1 MKRKLLIMLV
11 IFTLLFSNFAFAAD
25 FKYNKSESDKDLKDV
40 AKIADSEDTYIGTQY
55 TAQSQSIKSNSYNEK
70 NSDIYYVVD
79 GKTHD
84 PVYAEMLETYLKEN
98 HLEVYNK
105 GDGIKIILKQEGT
118 TNVYK
123 LWIEIDKN
131 KLNNSYIIYK
141 NAISYN
147 NKKYDIKIKV
157 TSNNVSENNI
167 NFRFLIGAVQKTA
180 GKVGSENFRSKP
192 YNIRPEIVTAGMKN
206 LETEKAEL
214 SVDYTIGT
222 YNVTTKAFTAEQP
235 ISGLF
240 TLGEIDYSQGVAVD
254 NWKINEENAN
264 VFIKQKLVDDNINFM
279 KYQAND
285 SSTYFYTTNKE
296 NMNSNVEDIYLLM
309 ENVINI
315 PMTLTFDGHNAGS
328 HFEFNSNLIKKQDQ
342 EQVKVTFDSQGGT
355 PTPDIQNVEKG
366 KVATNPTKQPTKD
379 GYTFTG
385 WYTDKECKN
394 KYDFSTVVEKD
405 ITLYAGWKAIQYTVT
420 FDPQGGSPTPDSQ
433 QVEKGKVATEPT
445 NPTKNG
451 YTFKGWYTEKEC
463 KNKYNF
469 STAVEDNKTLYAGWD
484 ANQYNITYVL
494 NGGNNDSRN
503 PSTYTKEDTVTFKSP
518 TKENS
523 TFLGWYENADFSGNP
538 IGSISNRTGNI
549 TLYAK
554 WKTNEAENAKYKT
567 EYYTEENGKYILRD
581 TSEGKGKVGTIVTAV
596 RKTFDGYEENTT
608 YNERKATGTV
618 TANGDLVLK
627 LYYDKIQY
635 KVTFDAQGGEEAKKG
650 DLDDQTVKYNDKATK
665 PTNPTKDGY
674 EFEYWYYEKDGKE
687 IQYDF
692 DDPVTGDVKLIAK
705 WKTKS
710 SGTSTSGK
718 TDPSTNT
725 NSSTNTVTSGK
736 VDPTTASKSVLPN
749 TGSFGMILII
759 SVIVA
764 GTIFFG
770 IRYFKLKNDM
780 K

>member
-11 IFTLLFSNFAFAAD
+11 IFTLLFSNFAFAAGNNYAGYN
-25 FKYNKSESDKDLKDV
+25 YNKSESDKYLKDV

-55 TAQSQSIKSNSYNEK
+55 TAQSMAVDSQTGVLFFNDKRNFLTEGINDVEK
-70 NSDIYYVVD
+70 
-79 GKTHD
+79 
-84 PVYAEMLETYLKEN
+84 ALKEKKFKIV
-98 HLEVYNK
+98 EIE
-105 GDGIKIILKQEGT
+105 DEFKIILKKEGDS
-118 TNVYK
+118 NIYK
-123 LWIEIDKN
+123 QWLEIN
-131 KLNNSYIIYK
+131 RAKLSKYNIVYK
-141 NAISYN
+141 NALHTDSEAYDVKISP
-147 NKKYDIKIKV
+147 KSDVEI
-157 TSNNVSENNI
+157 SNDNI
-167 NFRFLIGAVQKTA
+167 NFRFLLGAYEITR
-180 GKVGSENFRSKP
+180 GTVGSDDLNVITCD
-192 YNIRPEIVTAGMKN
+192 IRPEITAYGIGAN
-206 LETEKAEL
+206 DKAEL
-214 SVDYTIGT
+214 PFNYTIGKCNENT
-222 YNVTTKAFTAEQP
+222 NRATFSVDKA

-240 TLGEIDYSQGVAVD
+240 TIGEIDLAQGISMN

-264 VFIKQKLVDDNINFM
+264 VFIKSELIKMNCM
-279 KYQAND
+279 RYQANK
-285 SSTYFYTTNKE
+285 SSTYFYTTNTN

-309 ENVINI
+309 ENVTDI
-315 PMTLTFDGHNAGS
+315 PMTLTFDGSNAGS

-355 PTPDIQNVEKG
+355 PTPDIQNIEKG
-366 KVATNPTKQPTKD
+366 KVATNPTKQPAKD

-394 KYDFSTVVEKD
+394 KYDFSTAVEKD

-451 YTFKGWYTEKEC
+451 YTFTGWYTEKEC

-494 NGGNNDSRN
+494 NGGTNDSSN
-503 PSTYTKEDTVTFKSP
+503 PSTYRTGDTVTFKAP

-523 TFLGWYENADFSGNP
+523 TFLGWYAKEDFSGNP

-554 WKTNEAENAKYKT
+554 WKINEAENAKYKT

-581 TSEGKGKVGTIVTAV
+581 TSEGEGKVGTSVTADR
-596 RKTFDGYEENTT
+596 RKTFDGYKENTT
-608 YNERKATGTV
+608 YSERIATGTV
-618 TANGDLVLK
+618 KADGSLVLK

-665 PTNPTKDGY
+665 PTNPTKNGY

-736 VDPTTASKSVLPN
+736 VDSTTASKILPN
-749 TGSFGMILII
+749 TGSVGMILII
-759 SVIVA
+759 SVIVV
-764 GTIFFG
+764 GTVFFG

>member
-11 IFTLLFSNFAFAAD
+11 IFTLLFSNFSFAAD
-25 FKYNKSESDKDLKDV
+25 YKYNKNNSDKDLKDV

-55 TAQSQSIKSNSYNEK
+55 TAQSNPIKDYEI
-70 NSDIYYVVD
+70 DTIYRIGTNGTSSPIDLHLSV
-79 GKTHD
+79 
-84 PVYAEMLETYLKEN
+84 LETNLKNGNLEIEN
-98 HLEVYNK
+98 
-105 GDGIKIILKQEGT
+105 GDGFKILMREENPTDADAATYKVWLEINQDKLK
-118 TNVYK
+118 
-123 LWIEIDKN
+123 D
-131 KLNNSYIIYK
+131 SYIIYRK
-141 NAISYN
+141 AIKYN
-147 NKKYDIKIKV
+147 NKDYDVKINVKSYKASEENIK
-157 TSNNVSENNI
+157 
-167 NFRFLIGAVQKTA
+167 FRFLIGAV
-180 GKVGSENFRSKP
+180 KVKILNKENLDYGLDKIDF
-192 YNIRPEIVTAGMKN
+192 RPEIVASGMKN

-214 SVDYTIGT
+214 SVEYTIGN
-222 YNVTTKAFTAEQP
+222 YNSGFAVDEP

-240 TLGEIDYSQGVAVD
+240 TLGEVDFGQGIAMD

-264 VFIKQKLVDDNINFM
+264 VFIKQKLADMNFM
-279 KYQAND
+279 KYQTND
-285 SSTYFYTTNKE
+285 SSTYFYTINKE

-309 ENVINI
+309 ENVTNI

-328 HFEFNSNLIKKQDQ
+328 YFVFNSNLIKKQDQ
-342 EQVKVTFDSQGGT
+342 EQVTVTFDSQGGGS
-355 PTPDIQNVEKG
+355 TPDKQYIEKG
-366 KVATNPTKQPTKD
+366 KVATEPTSKPTKD

-385 WYTDKECKN
+385 WYTEKDCKN
-394 KYDFSTVVEKD
+394 KYDFSTKVE
-405 ITLYAGWKAIQYTVT
+405 
-420 FDPQGGSPTPDSQ
+420 
-433 QVEKGKVATEPT
+433 
-445 NPTKNG
+445 
-451 YTFKGWYTEKEC
+451 
-463 KNKYNF
+463 
-469 STAVEDNKTLYAGWD
+469 EDKTLYAGWD

-494 NGGNNDSRN
+494 NGGTNDSSN
-503 PSTYTKEDTVTFKSP
+503 PSTYRTGDTVTFKAP

-523 TFLGWYENADFSGNP
+523 TFLGWYAKEDFSGNP

-581 TSEGKGKVGTIVTAV
+581 TSEGEGKVGTSVTAV

-627 LYYDKIQY
+627 LYYDKKQY

-650 DLDDQTVKYNDKATK
+650 DLDDQTVKYNDKATE
-665 PTNPTKDGY
+665 PTNPTKNGY
-674 EFEYWYYEKDGKE
+674 EFEYWYYEKNGKE

-692 DDPVTGDVKLIAK
+692 KDPVTGDVKLIAK

-718 TDPSTNT
+718 TDSSTST
-725 NSSTNTVTSGK
+725 NSSKNTTTSGK
-736 VDPTTASKSVLPN
+736 VDSTTAKSEKLPD
-749 TGSFGMILII
+749 TGSVGMILII
-759 SVIVA
+759 SVIVV
-764 GTIFFG
+764 GTVFFG

>member
-11 IFTLLFSNFAFAAD
+11 IFTLLFSNFAFAAGYN
-25 FKYNKSESDKDLKDV
+25 YNKSESDKYLKDV

-55 TAQSQSIKSNSYNEK
+55 TAQSMAVDSQTGVLFFNDKRNFLTEGINDVEK
-70 NSDIYYVVD
+70 
-79 GKTHD
+79 
-84 PVYAEMLETYLKEN
+84 ALKEKKFKIV
-98 HLEVYNK
+98 EIE
-105 GDGIKIILKQEGT
+105 DEFKIILKKEGDS
-118 TNVYK
+118 NIYK
-123 LWIEIDKN
+123 QWLEIN
-131 KLNNSYIIYK
+131 RAKLSKYNIVYK
-141 NAISYN
+141 NALHTDSEAYDVKISP
-147 NKKYDIKIKV
+147 KSDVEI
-157 TSNNVSENNI
+157 SNDNI
-167 NFRFLIGAVQKTA
+167 NFRFLLGAYEITR
-180 GKVGSENFRSKP
+180 GTVGSDDLNVITCD
-192 YNIRPEIVTAGMKN
+192 IRPEITAYGIGAN
-206 LETEKAEL
+206 DKAEL
-214 SVDYTIGT
+214 PFNYTIGKCNENT
-222 YNVTTKAFTAEQP
+222 NRATFSVDKA

-240 TLGEIDYSQGVAVD
+240 TIGEIDLAQGISMN

-264 VFIKQKLVDDNINFM
+264 VFIKSELIKMNCM
-279 KYQAND
+279 RYQANK
-285 SSTYFYTTNKE
+285 SSTYFYTTNTN

-309 ENVINI
+309 ENVTDI
-315 PMTLTFDGHNAGS
+315 PMTLTFDGSNAGS

-355 PTPDIQNVEKG
+355 PTPDIQNIEKG

-379 GYTFTG
+379 GYIFT
-385 WYTDKECKN
+385 
-394 KYDFSTVVEKD
+394 
-405 ITLYAGWKAIQYTVT
+405 
-420 FDPQGGSPTPDSQ
+420 
-433 QVEKGKVATEPT
+433 
-445 NPTKNG
+445 
-451 YTFKGWYTEKEC
+451 GWYTEKEC

-469 STAVEDNKTLYAGWD
+469 STAVEDNKTLYAGWE

-494 NGGNNDSRN
+494 NGGTNDSRN

-581 TSEGKGKVGTIVTAV
+581 TSEDKGKVGTSVTAV
-596 RKTFDGYEENTT
+596 RKTFDGYKENTT

-627 LYYDKIQY
+627 LYYDKNQY

>member
-25 FKYNKSESDKDLKDV
+25 YKYNKSDSDKDLKDV

-55 TAQSQSIKSNSYNEK
+55 TAESKLANDVIFSVGK
-70 NSDIYYVVD
+70 NKKKPLGLTDMKMNIASGKLDIDIGVD
-79 GKTHD
+79 G
-84 PVYAEMLETYLKEN
+84 A
-98 HLEVYNK
+98 
-105 GDGIKIILKQEGT
+105 KIILRREGKSNLYKQWLEVDNT
-118 TNVYK
+118 VKDAYVV
-123 LWIEIDKN
+123 
-131 KLNNSYIIYK
+131 YK
-141 NAISYN
+141 NAINYN
-147 NKKYDIKIKV
+147 NKSYDVKIQITGSKV
-157 TSNNVSENNI
+157 NDNNI
-167 NFRFLIGAVQKTA
+167 KYRFLLKGVSYFEFISSFIPVD
-180 GKVGSENFRSKP
+180 V
-192 YNIRPEIVTAGMKN
+192 RPEIVASGMQN
-206 LETEKAEL
+206 LGTEKAEL
-214 SVDYTIGT
+214 SVNYTIGS
-222 YNVTTKAFTAEQP
+222 YNSDTGNFTAEDP

-254 NWKINEENAN
+254 NWKMNTDKENIN
-264 VFIKQKLVDDNINFM
+264 VFIKQDLAKANLM
-279 KYQAND
+279 KYQSNN
-285 SSTYFYTTNKE
+285 SSTYFYTTNSE
-296 NMNSNVEDIYLLM
+296 NMDNNVEDIYLLM

-328 HFEFNSNLIKKQDQ
+328 HFVFNSSLIKKQDQ
-342 EQVKVTFDSQGGT
+342 EQVKVTFDSQGGS
-355 PTPDIQNVEKG
+355 PTPDIQNIEKG

-385 WYTDKECKN
+385 WYTEKECKN
-394 KYDFSTVVEKD
+394 KYDFSSAVEED
-405 ITLYAGWKAIQYTVT
+405 IILYAGWEAIQYTVT

-433 QVEKGKVATEPT
+433 KVDEGKVATEPT

-451 YTFKGWYTEKEC
+451 YTFTGWYTEKEC

-469 STAVEDNKTLYAGWD
+469 STAVEENKTLYAGWD

-494 NGGNNDSRN
+494 NGGTNDSSN
-503 PSTYTKEDTVTFKSP
+503 PSTYKTGDTVTFKAP

-523 TFLGWYENADFSGNP
+523 TFLGWYEKEDFSGNP

-554 WKTNEAENAKYKT
+554 WKTNEVENVKYKV
-567 EYYTEENGKYILRD
+567 EHYKEENGKYTLAATD
-581 TSEGKGKVGTIVTAV
+581 ELQAESGKSVTAV
-596 RKTFDGYEENTT
+596 KKQFDGYEENTT
-608 YNERKATGTV
+608 YSERIATGTV
-618 TANGDLVLK
+618 KADGSLVLK
-627 LYYDKIQY
+627 LYYDKKQY

-665 PTNPTKDGY
+665 PTNPTKNGY

-725 NSSTNTVTSGK
+725 VTSGK
-736 VDPTTASKSVLPN
+736 VDSTTASKILPITCSV
-749 TGSFGMILII
+749 GMILII
-759 SVIVA
+759 SVIVV
-764 GTIFFG
+764 GTVFFG

>member
-11 IFTLLFSNFAFAAD
+11 IFTLLFSNFAFAAN
-25 FKYNKSESDKDLKDV
+25 YSKSDSDKDLKDV

-55 TAQSQSIKSNSYNEK
+55 TAQSKSINNYASNVRYKIAGLDTKAPTKSSILEERLQQGTLEITGNL
-70 NSDIYYVVD
+70 D
-79 GKTHD
+79 GFKTF
-84 PVYAEMLETYLKEN
+84 M
-98 HLEVYNK
+98 
-105 GDGIKIILKQEGT
+105 KQEGT
-118 TNVYK
+118 SGIYK
-123 LWIEIDKN
+123 VWLEIDKTKVN
-131 KLNNSYIIYK
+131 SSYIIYK

-147 NKKYDIKIKV
+147 NKNYDVKIKV
-157 TSNNVSENNI
+157 TSNYVSEDNI
-167 NFRFLIGAVQKTA
+167 KFRFLIGAVQITSGKFNA
-180 GKVGSENFRSKP
+180 GSSNLNLKAKEYS
-192 YNIRPEIVTAGMKN
+192 IRPEIVVSGMKN

-214 SVDYTIGT
+214 SVDYTIGS
-222 YNVTTKAFTAEQP
+222 YNSTTDTFTAEQP

-240 TLGEIDYSQGVAVD
+240 TLGEVDFGQGIVMN

-264 VFIKQKLVDDNINFM
+264 VFIKQKLADINFM

-315 PMTLTFDGHNAGS
+315 PMTLTFDGNNAGS

-342 EQVKVTFDSQGGT
+342 EQVKVTFDPQGGS
-355 PTPDIQNVEKG
+355 PTPDSQQVEKG

-379 GYTFTG
+379 GYIFTG
-385 WYTDKECKN
+385 WYTEKECKN
-394 KYDFSTVVEKD
+394 KYDFSTAVEKD
-405 ITLYAGWKAIQYTVT
+405 ITLYAGWEAIPYTVT

-451 YTFKGWYTEKEC
+451 YTFTGWYTEKEC

-469 STAVEDNKTLYAGWD
+469 STAVEDNKTLYAGWE
-484 ANQYNITYVL
+484 AIQYNITYVL

-581 TSEGKGKVGTIVTAV
+581 TSEGEGKVGTSVTAV

-618 TANGDLVLK
+618 KADGSLVLK
-627 LYYDKIQY
+627 LYYDKKQY

-674 EFEYWYYEKDGKE
+674 EFEYWYYKKDGKE
-687 IQYDF
+687 VQYNF
-692 DDPVTGDVKLIAK
+692 DDPVTDNVELIAK

>member
-25 FKYNKSESDKDLKDV
+25 YKYNKSDSDKDLKDV

-55 TAQSQSIKSNSYNEK
+55 TAESELANDVIFSVGK
-70 NSDIYYVVD
+70 NKKTPLGLNDMKKNIANGKLDIDIGVD
-79 GKTHD
+79 G
-84 PVYAEMLETYLKEN
+84 A
-98 HLEVYNK
+98 
-105 GDGIKIILKQEGT
+105 KIILRREEKSNLYKQWLEVDNT
-118 TNVYK
+118 VKDAYVV
-123 LWIEIDKN
+123 
-131 KLNNSYIIYK
+131 YK
-141 NAISYN
+141 NAINYN
-147 NKKYDIKIKV
+147 NKSYDVKIQITGSKV
-157 TSNNVSENNI
+157 NDNNI
-167 NFRFLIGAVQKTA
+167 KYRFLLMGVEYFGFISSFFPVD
-180 GKVGSENFRSKP
+180 
-192 YNIRPEIVTAGMKN
+192 IRPEIVTSGIEK
-206 LETEKAEL
+206 TGKAEL
-214 SVDYTIGT
+214 SVNYTIGS
-222 YNVTTKAFTAEQP
+222 YNSDTGNFTAEDP

-254 NWKINEENAN
+254 NWKMNTDKENIN
-264 VFIKQKLVDDNINFM
+264 VFIKQDLAKANLM
-279 KYQAND
+279 KYQSNN
-285 SSTYFYTTNKE
+285 SSTYFYTTNSE
-296 NMNSNVEDIYLLM
+296 NMDNNVEDIYLLM

-328 HFEFNSNLIKKQDQ
+328 HFVFNSSLIKKQDQ
-342 EQVKVTFDSQGGT
+342 EQVKVTFDSQGGS
-355 PTPDIQNVEKG
+355 PTPDIQNIEKG

-379 GYTFTG
+379 GYIFTG

-394 KYDFSTVVEKD
+394 KYDFSTAVEKD
-405 ITLYAGWKAIQYTVT
+405 ITLYAGWEAIQYTVT

-494 NGGNNDSRN
+494 NGGTNDSSN
-503 PSTYTKEDTVTFKSP
+503 PSTYRTGDTVTFKAP

-523 TFLGWYENADFSGNP
+523 TFLGWYAKEDFSGNP

-581 TSEGKGKVGTIVTAV
+581 TSEDEGKVGTSVTAV
-596 RKTFDGYEENTT
+596 RKTFDGYKENTT

-674 EFEYWYYEKDGKE
+674 EFEYWYYKKDGKE

-718 TDPSTNT
+718 TDPSTNI

>member
-11 IFTLLFSNFAFAAD
+11 IFTLLFSNFAFAAN
-25 FKYNKSESDKDLKDV
+25 YSKSDSDKDLKDV

-55 TAQSQSIKSNSYNEK
+55 TAQSKSINNYASNVRYKIAGLDTKAPTKSSILEERLQQGTLEITGNL
-70 NSDIYYVVD
+70 D
-79 GKTHD
+79 GFKTF
-84 PVYAEMLETYLKEN
+84 M
-98 HLEVYNK
+98 
-105 GDGIKIILKQEGT
+105 KQEGT
-118 TNVYK
+118 SGIYK
-123 LWIEIDKN
+123 VWLEIDKTKVN
-131 KLNNSYIIYK
+131 SSYIIYK

-147 NKKYDIKIKV
+147 NKNYDVKIKV
-157 TSNNVSENNI
+157 TSNYVSEDNI
-167 NFRFLIGAVQKTA
+167 KFRFLIGAVQITSGKFNA
-180 GKVGSENFRSKP
+180 GSSNLNLKAKEYS
-192 YNIRPEIVTAGMKN
+192 IRPEIVVSGMKN

-214 SVDYTIGT
+214 SVDYTIGS
-222 YNVTTKAFTAEQP
+222 YNSTTDTFTAEQP

-240 TLGEIDYSQGVAVD
+240 TLGEADFGQGIVMN

-264 VFIKQKLVDDNINFM
+264 VFIKQKLADINFM

-342 EQVKVTFDSQGGT
+342 EQVKVTFDPQGGS
-355 PTPDIQNVEKG
+355 PTPDSQQVEKG

-379 GYTFTG
+379 GYIFTG
-385 WYTDKECKN
+385 WYTEKECKN
-394 KYDFSTVVEKD
+394 KYDFSTAVEKD
-405 ITLYAGWKAIQYTVT
+405 ITLYAGWEAIPYTVT

-451 YTFKGWYTEKEC
+451 YTFTGWYTEKEC

-469 STAVEDNKTLYAGWD
+469 STAVEDNKTLYAGWE
-484 ANQYNITYVL
+484 AIQYNITYVL

-581 TSEGKGKVGTIVTAV
+581 TSEGEGKVGTSVTAV

-618 TANGDLVLK
+618 KADGSLVLK
-627 LYYDKIQY
+627 LYYDKKQY

-674 EFEYWYYEKDGKE
+674 EFEYWYYKKDGKE
-687 IQYDF
+687 VQYNF
-692 DDPVTGDVKLIAK
+692 DDPVTDNVELIAK

>member
-25 FKYNKSESDKDLKDV
+25 YKYNKSDSDKDLKDV

-55 TAQSQSIKSNSYNEK
+55 TAESELANDVIFSVGK
-70 NSDIYYVVD
+70 NKKTPLGLNDMKKNIANGKLDIDIGVD
-79 GKTHD
+79 G
-84 PVYAEMLETYLKEN
+84 A
-98 HLEVYNK
+98 
-105 GDGIKIILKQEGT
+105 KIILRREEKSNLYKQWLEVDNT
-118 TNVYK
+118 VKDAYVV
-123 LWIEIDKN
+123 
-131 KLNNSYIIYK
+131 YK
-141 NAISYN
+141 NAINYN
-147 NKKYDIKIKV
+147 NKSYDVKIQITGSKV
-157 TSNNVSENNI
+157 NDNNI
-167 NFRFLIGAVQKTA
+167 KYRFLLMGVEYLGFISSFIPVD
-180 GKVGSENFRSKP
+180 
-192 YNIRPEIVTAGMKN
+192 IRPEIVTSGIGK
-206 LETEKAEL
+206 TGKAEL
-214 SVDYTIGT
+214 SVNYTIGS
-222 YNVTTKAFTAEQP
+222 YNSDTGNFTAEDP

-254 NWKINEENAN
+254 NWKMNTEKENIN
-264 VFIKQKLVDDNINFM
+264 VFIKQNLAKANLM
-279 KYQAND
+279 KYQSNN
-285 SSTYFYTTNKE
+285 SSTYFYTTNSE
-296 NMNSNVEDIYLLM
+296 NMDNNVEDIYLLM

-328 HFEFNSNLIKKQDQ
+328 HFVFNSSLIKKRDQ
-342 EQVKVTFDSQGGT
+342 EQVKVTFDSQGGS
-355 PTPDIQNVEKG
+355 PTPDIQNIEKG

-394 KYDFSTVVEKD
+394 KYDFSTAVEKD
-405 ITLYAGWKAIQYTVT
+405 ITLYAGWEAIPYTVT

-451 YTFKGWYTEKEC
+451 YTFTGWYTEKEC

-494 NGGNNDSRN
+494 NGGTNDSSN
-503 PSTYTKEDTVTFKSP
+503 PSTYRTGDTVTFKAP

-523 TFLGWYENADFSGNP
+523 TFLGWYAKEDFSGNP

-581 TSEGKGKVGTIVTAV
+581 TSEDEGKVGTSVTAV

-618 TANGDLVLK
+618 KADGSLVLK

-665 PTNPTKDGY
+665 PTNPTKNGY

>member
-11 IFTLLFSNFAFAAD
+11 IVTLLFSNFSFAAN
-25 FKYNKSESDKDLKDV
+25 YSKSDSDKDLKDV

-55 TAQSQSIKSNSYNEK
+55 TAQSKSINNYASNVRYKIAGLDTKAPTKSSILEERLQQGTLEITGNL
-70 NSDIYYVVD
+70 D
-79 GKTHD
+79 GFKTF
-84 PVYAEMLETYLKEN
+84 M
-98 HLEVYNK
+98 
-105 GDGIKIILKQEGT
+105 KQEGT
-118 TNVYK
+118 SGIYK
-123 LWIEIDKN
+123 VWLEIDKTKVN
-131 KLNNSYIIYK
+131 SSYIIYK

-147 NKKYDIKIKV
+147 NKNYDVKIKV
-157 TSNNVSENNI
+157 TSNYVSEDNI
-167 NFRFLIGAVQKTA
+167 KFRFLIGAVQITSGKFNA
-180 GKVGSENFRSKP
+180 GSSNLNLKAKEYS
-192 YNIRPEIVTAGMKN
+192 IRPEIVVSGMKN

-214 SVDYTIGT
+214 SVDYTIGS
-222 YNVTTKAFTAEQP
+222 YNSTTDTFTAEQP

-240 TLGEIDYSQGVAVD
+240 TLGEVDFGQGIVMN

-264 VFIKQKLVDDNINFM
+264 VFIKQKLADINFM

-379 GYTFTG
+379 GYIFTG
-385 WYTDKECKN
+385 WYTEKECKN
-394 KYDFSTVVEKD
+394 KYDFSTAVEKD
-405 ITLYAGWKAIQYTVT
+405 ITLYAGWEAIQYTVT

-494 NGGNNDSRN
+494 NGGTNDSSN
-503 PSTYTKEDTVTFKSP
+503 PSTYKTGDTVTFKAP

-523 TFLGWYENADFSGNP
+523 TFLGWYEKEDFSGNP
-538 IGSISNRTGNI
+538 IGSISNRTENI

-581 TSEGKGKVGTIVTAV
+581 TSEGEGKVGTSVTAV

-618 TANGDLVLK
+618 KADGSLVLK
-627 LYYDKIQY
+627 LYYDKKQY

-665 PTNPTKDGY
+665 PTNPTKNGY
-674 EFEYWYYEKDGKE
+674 EFEYWYYKKDGKE
-687 IQYDF
+687 VQYNF
-692 DDPVTGDVKLIAK
+692 DDPVTDNVELIAK

>member
-25 FKYNKSESDKDLKDV
+25 YKYNKSDSDKDLKDV

-55 TAQSQSIKSNSYNEK
+55 TAQSQSINNYASNVRYKIAGLDTKAPTKSSILEERLQQGTLEITGNL
-70 NSDIYYVVD
+70 D
-79 GKTHD
+79 GFKTF
-84 PVYAEMLETYLKEN
+84 M
-98 HLEVYNK
+98 
-105 GDGIKIILKQEGT
+105 KQEGT
-118 TNVYK
+118 SGIYK
-123 LWIEIDKN
+123 VWLEIDKTKVN
-131 KLNNSYIIYK
+131 SSYIIYK

-147 NKKYDIKIKV
+147 NKNYDVKIKV
-157 TSNNVSENNI
+157 TSNYVSEDNI
-167 NFRFLIGAVQKTA
+167 KFRFLIGAVQITSGKFNA
-180 GKVGSENFRSKP
+180 GSSNLNLKAKEYS
-192 YNIRPEIVTAGMKN
+192 IRPEIVVSGMKN

-214 SVDYTIGT
+214 SVDYTIGS
-222 YNVTTKAFTAEQP
+222 YNSTTDTFTAEQP

-240 TLGEIDYSQGVAVD
+240 TLGEVDLAQGIVMN

-264 VFIKQKLVDDNINFM
+264 VFIKQKLADINFM

-355 PTPDIQNVEKG
+355 PTPDIQNIEKG

-394 KYDFSTVVEKD
+394 KYDFSTAVEKD
-405 ITLYAGWKAIQYTVT
+405 ITLYAGWEAIPYTVT

-451 YTFKGWYTEKEC
+451 YTFTGWYTEKEC

-469 STAVEDNKTLYAGWD
+469 STAVEDNKTLYAGWE
-484 ANQYNITYVL
+484 AIQYNITYVL

-581 TSEGKGKVGTIVTAV
+581 TSEGEGKVGTSVTAV

-618 TANGDLVLK
+618 KADGSLVLK
-627 LYYDKIQY
+627 LYYDKKQY

-665 PTNPTKDGY
+665 PTNPTKNGY
-674 EFEYWYYEKDGKE
+674 EFEYWYYKKDGKE
-687 IQYDF
+687 VQYNF
-692 DDPVTGDVKLIAK
+692 DDPVTDNVELIAK

>member
-11 IFTLLFSNFAFAAD
+11 IVTLLFSNFSFAAN
-25 FKYNKSESDKDLKDV
+25 YSKSDSDKDLKDV
-40 AKIADSEDTYIGTQY
+40 AKIADSDDTYIGTQY
-55 TAQSQSIKSNSYNEK
+55 TAQSKSINNYASNVRYKIAGLDTKAPTKSSILEERLQQGTLEITGNL
-70 NSDIYYVVD
+70 D
-79 GKTHD
+79 GFKTF
-84 PVYAEMLETYLKEN
+84 M
-98 HLEVYNK
+98 
-105 GDGIKIILKQEGT
+105 KQEGT
-118 TNVYK
+118 SGIYK
-123 LWIEIDKN
+123 VWLEIDKTKVN
-131 KLNNSYIIYK
+131 SSYIIYK

-147 NKKYDIKIKV
+147 NKNYDVKIKV
-157 TSNNVSENNI
+157 TSNYVSEDNI
-167 NFRFLIGAVQKTA
+167 KFRFLIGAVQITSGKFNA
-180 GKVGSENFRSKP
+180 GSSNLNLKAQEYS
-192 YNIRPEIVTAGMKN
+192 IRPEIVVSGMKN

-214 SVDYTIGT
+214 SVDYTIGS
-222 YNVTTKAFTAEQP
+222 YNSTTDTFTAEQP

-240 TLGEIDYSQGVAVD
+240 TLGEVDFGQGIVMN

-264 VFIKQKLVDDNINFM
+264 VFIKQKLADINFM

-309 ENVINI
+309 ENIINI

-379 GYTFTG
+379 GYIFTG
-385 WYTDKECKN
+385 WYTEKECKN
-394 KYDFSTVVEKD
+394 KYDFSTAVEKD
-405 ITLYAGWKAIQYTVT
+405 ITLYAGWEAIQYTVT

-494 NGGNNDSRN
+494 NGGTNDSSN
-503 PSTYTKEDTVTFKSP
+503 PSTYKTGDTVTFKAP

-523 TFLGWYENADFSGNP
+523 TFLGWYEKEDFSGNP

-581 TSEGKGKVGTIVTAV
+581 TSEGEGKVGTSVTAV

-618 TANGDLVLK
+618 KADGSLVLK
-627 LYYDKIQY
+627 LYYDKKQY

-665 PTNPTKDGY
+665 PTNPTKNGY
-674 EFEYWYYEKDGKE
+674 EFEYWYYKKDGKE
-687 IQYDF
+687 VQYNF
-692 DDPVTGDVKLIAK
+692 DDPVTDNVELIAK

>member
-11 IFTLLFSNFAFAAD
+11 IFTLLFSNFAFAAN
-25 FKYNKSESDKDLKDV
+25 YSKSDSDKDLKDV

-55 TAQSQSIKSNSYNEK
+55 TAQSKSINNYASNVRYKIAGLDTKAPTKSSILEERLQQGTLEITGNL
-70 NSDIYYVVD
+70 D
-79 GKTHD
+79 GFKTF
-84 PVYAEMLETYLKEN
+84 M
-98 HLEVYNK
+98 
-105 GDGIKIILKQEGT
+105 KQEGT
-118 TNVYK
+118 SGIYK
-123 LWIEIDKN
+123 VWLEIDKTKVN
-131 KLNNSYIIYK
+131 SSYIIYK

-147 NKKYDIKIKV
+147 NKNYDVKIKV
-157 TSNNVSENNI
+157 TSNYVSEDNI
-167 NFRFLIGAVQKTA
+167 KFRFLIGAVQITSGKFNA
-180 GKVGSENFRSKP
+180 GSSNLNLKAKEYS
-192 YNIRPEIVTAGMKN
+192 IRPEIVVSGMKN

-214 SVDYTIGT
+214 SVDYTIGS
-222 YNVTTKAFTAEQP
+222 YNSTTDTFTAEQP

-240 TLGEIDYSQGVAVD
+240 TLGEVDFGQGIVMN

-264 VFIKQKLVDDNINFM
+264 VFIKQKLADINFM

-342 EQVKVTFDSQGGT
+342 EQVKVTFDPQGGS
-355 PTPDIQNVEKG
+355 PTPDSQQVEKG

-379 GYTFTG
+379 GYIFTG
-385 WYTDKECKN
+385 WYTEKECKN
-394 KYDFSTVVEKD
+394 KYDFSTAVEKD
-405 ITLYAGWKAIQYTVT
+405 ITLYAGWEAIPYTVT

-451 YTFKGWYTEKEC
+451 YTFTGWYTEKEC

-469 STAVEDNKTLYAGWD
+469 STAVEDNKTLYAGWE
-484 ANQYNITYVL
+484 AIQYNITYVL

-581 TSEGKGKVGTIVTAV
+581 TSEGEGKVGTSVTAV

-618 TANGDLVLK
+618 KADGSLVLK
-627 LYYDKIQY
+627 LYYDKKQY

-674 EFEYWYYEKDGKE
+674 EFEYWYYKKDGKE
-687 IQYDF
+687 VQYNF
-692 DDPVTGDVKLIAK
+692 DDPVTDNVELIAK

>member
-25 FKYNKSESDKDLKDV
+25 TITYKYTKNSNDEQLNKVAEVVSD
-40 AKIADSEDTYIGTQY
+40 ATYIESQY
-55 TAQSQSIKSNSYNEK
+55 TAQSQAVDDVIYNIGSYKGRPLDK
-70 NSDIYYVVD
+70 NIVDKKIYD
-79 GKTHD
+79 NDLKTN
-84 PVYAEMLETYLKEN
+84 VN
-98 HLEVYNK
+98 NFNV
-105 GDGIKIILKQEGT
+105 ILKKEGT

-123 LWIEIDKN
+123 QWLEIDKEVL
-131 KLNNSYIIYK
+131 KEEVYIIYK
-141 NAISYN
+141 NAIMYN
-147 NKKYDIKIKV
+147 NKSYDIRMQVKGI
-157 TSNNVSENNI
+157 TSNDETNHK
-167 NFRFLIGAVQKTA
+167 FRFLLGEVERTGTNYTDKKIDSIKT
-180 GKVGSENFRSKP
+180 G
-192 YNIRPEIVTAGMKN
+192 IRPEITVSGMKIGK
-206 LETEKAEL
+206 KAEI
-214 SVDYTIGT
+214 SVDYTIGN
-222 YNVTTKAFTAEQP
+222 YNEEEKKFETCKEG

-240 TLGEIDYSQGVAVD
+240 TLGEIDFAQGIAID
-254 NWKINEENAN
+254 SWKLSEDETKI
-264 VFIKQKLVDDNINFM
+264 FM
-279 KYQAND
+279 QDTNNLKYQRNN
-285 SSTYFYTTNKE
+285 SSLYFYTTYKGNISD
-296 NMNSNVEDIYLLM
+296 NAGDIYLLM
-309 ENVINI
+309 NQVTNI
-315 PMTLTFDGHNAGS
+315 PMTLTFDGYNAGS
-328 HFEFNSNLIKKQDQ
+328 HFVFDSSLIKKQDQ
-342 EQVKVTFDSQGGT
+342 EQVKVTFDSQGGS
-355 PTPDIQNVEKG
+355 PTPNIQNIEKG

-379 GYTFTG
+379 GYIFTG
-385 WYTDKECKN
+385 WYTEKECKN
-394 KYDFSTVVEKD
+394 KYDFSTAVEKD

-420 FDPQGGSPTPDSQ
+420 FNPQGGSPIPDSQ
-433 QVEKGKVATEPT
+433 QVDKGKVATEPT

-469 STAVEDNKTLYAGWD
+469 STAVEDNKTLYAGWE
-484 ANQYNITYVL
+484 AIQYNITYVL

-523 TFLGWYENADFSGNP
+523 TFLGWYENADFSRNP

-581 TSEGKGKVGTIVTAV
+581 TSEGEGKVGTSVTAV

-627 LYYDKIQY
+627 LYYDKKQY

-650 DLDDQTVKYNDKATK
+650 DLDDQTVKYNDKATE
-665 PTNPTKDGY
+665 PTNPTKNGY

-692 DDPVTGDVKLIAK
+692 KDPVTGDVKLIAK

-718 TDPSTNT
+718 TDSSTST
-725 NSSTNTVTSGK
+725 NSSKNTTTSGK
-736 VDPTTASKSVLPN
+736 VDSTTAKSEKLPD
-749 TGSFGMILII
+749 TGSVGMILII
-759 SVIVA
+759 SVIVV
-764 GTIFFG
+764 GTVFFG

>member
-25 FKYNKSESDKDLKDV
+25 YKYNKSDSDKDLKDV

-55 TAQSQSIKSNSYNEK
+55 TAESELANDVIFSVGK
-70 NSDIYYVVD
+70 NKKTPLGLNDMKKNIANGKLDIDIGVD
-79 GKTHD
+79 G
-84 PVYAEMLETYLKEN
+84 A
-98 HLEVYNK
+98 
-105 GDGIKIILKQEGT
+105 KIILRREEKSNLYKQWLEVDNT
-118 TNVYK
+118 VKDAYVV
-123 LWIEIDKN
+123 
-131 KLNNSYIIYK
+131 YK
-141 NAISYN
+141 NAINYN
-147 NKKYDIKIKV
+147 NKSYDVKIQITGSKV
-157 TSNNVSENNI
+157 NDNNI
-167 NFRFLIGAVQKTA
+167 KYRFLLMGVEYLGFISSFFPVD
-180 GKVGSENFRSKP
+180 
-192 YNIRPEIVTAGMKN
+192 IRPEIVTSGIGK
-206 LETEKAEL
+206 TGKAEL
-214 SVDYTIGT
+214 SVNYTIGS
-222 YNVTTKAFTAEQP
+222 YNSDTGNFTAEDP

-254 NWKINEENAN
+254 NWKMNTDKENIN
-264 VFIKQKLVDDNINFM
+264 VFIKQDLAKANLM
-279 KYQAND
+279 KYQSNN
-285 SSTYFYTTNKE
+285 SSTYFYTTNSE
-296 NMNSNVEDIYLLM
+296 NMDNNVEDIYLLM

-328 HFEFNSNLIKKQDQ
+328 HFVFNSSLIKKQDQ
-342 EQVKVTFDSQGGT
+342 EQVKVTFDSQGGS
-355 PTPDIQNVEKG
+355 PTPDIQNIEKG

-394 KYDFSTVVEKD
+394 KYDFSTAVEKD
-405 ITLYAGWKAIQYTVT
+405 ITLYAGWEAIPYTVT

-581 TSEGKGKVGTIVTAV
+581 TSEGKGKVGTSVTAV

-674 EFEYWYYEKDGKE
+674 EFEYWYYKKDGKE
-687 IQYDF
+687 VQYDF

>member
-25 FKYNKSESDKDLKDV
+25 YKYNKSDSDKDLKDV

-55 TAQSQSIKSNSYNEK
+55 TAESELANDVIFSVGK
-70 NSDIYYVVD
+70 NKKTPLGLNDMKKNIANGKLDIDIGVD
-79 GKTHD
+79 G
-84 PVYAEMLETYLKEN
+84 A
-98 HLEVYNK
+98 
-105 GDGIKIILKQEGT
+105 KIILRREEKSNLYKQWLEVDNT
-118 TNVYK
+118 VKDAYVV
-123 LWIEIDKN
+123 
-131 KLNNSYIIYK
+131 YK
-141 NAISYN
+141 NAINYN
-147 NKKYDIKIKV
+147 NKSYDVKIQITGSKV
-157 TSNNVSENNI
+157 NDNNI
-167 NFRFLIGAVQKTA
+167 KYRFLLMGVEYLGFISSFIPVD
-180 GKVGSENFRSKP
+180 
-192 YNIRPEIVTAGMKN
+192 IRPEIVTSGIGK
-206 LETEKAEL
+206 TGKAEL
-214 SVDYTIGT
+214 SVNYTIGS
-222 YNVTTKAFTAEQP
+222 YNSDTGNFTAEDP

-254 NWKINEENAN
+254 NWKMNTEKENIN
-264 VFIKQKLVDDNINFM
+264 VFIKQNLAKANLM
-279 KYQAND
+279 KYQSNN
-285 SSTYFYTTNKE
+285 SSTYFYTTNSE
-296 NMNSNVEDIYLLM
+296 NMDNNVEDIYLLM

-328 HFEFNSNLIKKQDQ
+328 HFVFNSSLIKKQDQ
-342 EQVKVTFDSQGGT
+342 EQVKVTFDSQGGS
-355 PTPDIQNVEKG
+355 PTPDIQNIEKG

-394 KYDFSTVVEKD
+394 KYDFSTAVEKD
-405 ITLYAGWKAIQYTVT
+405 ITLYAGWEAIPYTVT

-451 YTFKGWYTEKEC
+451 YTFTGWYTEKEC

-494 NGGNNDSRN
+494 NGGTNDSSN
-503 PSTYTKEDTVTFKSP
+503 PSTYRTGDTVTFKAP

-523 TFLGWYENADFSGNP
+523 TFLGWYAKEDFSGNP

-581 TSEGKGKVGTIVTAV
+581 TSEDEGKVGTSVTAV
-596 RKTFDGYEENTT
+596 RKTFDGYKENTT

-665 PTNPTKDGY
+665 PTNPTKNGY

-736 VDPTTASKSVLPN
+736 VDSTTASKILPN
-749 TGSFGMILII
+749 TGSVGMILII
-759 SVIVA
+759 SVIVV
-764 GTIFFG
+764 GTVFFG

>member
-25 FKYNKSESDKDLKDV
+25 YKYNKSDSDKDLKDV

-55 TAQSQSIKSNSYNEK
+55 TAESELANDVIFSVGK
-70 NSDIYYVVD
+70 NKKTPLGLNDMKKNIANGKLDIDIGVD
-79 GKTHD
+79 G
-84 PVYAEMLETYLKEN
+84 A
-98 HLEVYNK
+98 
-105 GDGIKIILKQEGT
+105 KIILRREEKSNLYKQWLEVDNT
-118 TNVYK
+118 VKDAYVV
-123 LWIEIDKN
+123 
-131 KLNNSYIIYK
+131 YK
-141 NAISYN
+141 NAINYN
-147 NKKYDIKIKV
+147 NKSYDVKIQITGSKV
-157 TSNNVSENNI
+157 NDNNI
-167 NFRFLIGAVQKTA
+167 KYRFLLMGVEYLGFISSFIPVD
-180 GKVGSENFRSKP
+180 
-192 YNIRPEIVTAGMKN
+192 IRPEIVTSGIGK
-206 LETEKAEL
+206 TGKAEL
-214 SVDYTIGT
+214 SVNYTIGS
-222 YNVTTKAFTAEQP
+222 YNSDTGNFTAEDP

-254 NWKINEENAN
+254 NWKMNTEKENIN
-264 VFIKQKLVDDNINFM
+264 VFIKQNLAKANLM
-279 KYQAND
+279 KYQSNN
-285 SSTYFYTTNKE
+285 SSTYFYTTNSE
-296 NMNSNVEDIYLLM
+296 NMDNNVEDIYLLM

-328 HFEFNSNLIKKQDQ
+328 HFVFNSSLIKKQDQ
-342 EQVKVTFDSQGGT
+342 EQVKVTFDSQGGS
-355 PTPDIQNVEKG
+355 PTPDIQNIEKG

-394 KYDFSTVVEKD
+394 KYDFSTAVEKD
-405 ITLYAGWKAIQYTVT
+405 ITLYAGWEAIPYTVT

-451 YTFKGWYTEKEC
+451 YTFTGWYTEKEC

-494 NGGNNDSRN
+494 NGGTNDSSN
-503 PSTYTKEDTVTFKSP
+503 PSTYRTGDTVTFKAP

-523 TFLGWYENADFSGNP
+523 TFLGWYAKEDFSGNP
-538 IGSISNRTGNI
+538 IGSISNRTENI

-554 WKTNEAENAKYKT
+554 WKINEAENAKYKT

-581 TSEGKGKVGTIVTAV
+581 TSEDEGKVGTSVTAV
-596 RKTFDGYEENTT
+596 RKTFDGYKENTT

-665 PTNPTKDGY
+665 PTNPTKNGY

>member
-25 FKYNKSESDKDLKDV
+25 YKYNKSDLDKDLKDV

-55 TAQSQSIKSNSYNEK
+55 TAESKLSDSDSVYFCVGKKREKPIIPANMGVAILTGNLDSNIEGVDGAKIIIRREGTGNLYKQWLEVDNTV
-70 NSDIYYVVD
+70 IGAYVV
-79 GKTHD
+79 
-84 PVYAEMLETYLKEN
+84 
-98 HLEVYNK
+98 
-105 GDGIKIILKQEGT
+105 
-118 TNVYK
+118 
-123 LWIEIDKN
+123 
-131 KLNNSYIIYK
+131 YK
-141 NAISYN
+141 NAIEYN
-147 NKKYDIKIKV
+147 NKSYDVKIQITGSKVNDSNIKY
-157 TSNNVSENNI
+157 
-167 NFRFLIGAVQKTA
+167 RFLLEQISYNKINESDFKMGLIGV
-180 GKVGSENFRSKP
+180 
-192 YNIRPEIVTAGMKN
+192 RPEIVTSGIGK
-206 LETEKAEL
+206 TGKAEL
-214 SVDYTIGT
+214 SVDYTIGS
-222 YNVTTKAFTAEQP
+222 YNSDTGNFTAEDS

-254 NWKINEENAN
+254 NWKMNTDKENIN
-264 VFIKQKLVDDNINFM
+264 VFIKKKLADDNLM
-279 KYQAND
+279 KYQSSN
-285 SSTYFYTTNKE
+285 SSTYFYTTNPA
-296 NMNSNVEDIYLLM
+296 NMDSNVEDIYLLM

-315 PMTLTFDGHNAGS
+315 PMTLTFDRHNAGS
-328 HFEFNSNLIKKQDQ
+328 HFVFNSSLIKKRDQ
-342 EQVKVTFDSQGGT
+342 EQVKVTFDSQGGS
-355 PTPDIQNVEKG
+355 PTPDIQNIEKG

-394 KYDFSTVVEKD
+394 KYDFSTAVEKD
-405 ITLYAGWKAIQYTVT
+405 ITLYAGWEAIPYTVT

-451 YTFKGWYTEKEC
+451 YTFTGWYTEKEC

-494 NGGNNDSRN
+494 NGGTNDSSN
-503 PSTYTKEDTVTFKSP
+503 PSTYRTGDTVTFKAP

-523 TFLGWYENADFSGNP
+523 TFLGWYAKEDFSGNP

-554 WKTNEAENAKYKT
+554 WKINEAENAKYKT

-581 TSEGKGKVGTIVTAV
+581 TSEGEGKVGTSVTADR
-596 RKTFDGYEENTT
+596 RKTFDGYKENTT
-608 YNERKATGTV
+608 YSERIATGTV
-618 TANGDLVLK
+618 KADGSLVLK

-665 PTNPTKDGY
+665 PTNPTKNGY

>member
-11 IFTLLFSNFAFAAD
+11 IFTLLFSNFAFAAGNNYAGYN
-25 FKYNKSESDKDLKDV
+25 YNKSESDKYLKDV

-55 TAQSQSIKSNSYNEK
+55 TAQSMAVDSQTGVLFFNDKRNFLTEGINDVEK
-70 NSDIYYVVD
+70 
-79 GKTHD
+79 
-84 PVYAEMLETYLKEN
+84 ALKEKKFKIV
-98 HLEVYNK
+98 EIE
-105 GDGIKIILKQEGT
+105 DEFKIILKKEGDS
-118 TNVYK
+118 NIYK
-123 LWIEIDKN
+123 QWLEIN
-131 KLNNSYIIYK
+131 RAKLSKYNIVYK
-141 NAISYN
+141 NALHTDSEAYDVKISP
-147 NKKYDIKIKV
+147 KSDVEI
-157 TSNNVSENNI
+157 SNDNI
-167 NFRFLIGAVQKTA
+167 NFRFLLGAYEITR
-180 GKVGSENFRSKP
+180 GTVGSDDLNVITCD
-192 YNIRPEIVTAGMKN
+192 IRPEITAYGIGAN
-206 LETEKAEL
+206 DKAEL
-214 SVDYTIGT
+214 PFNYTIGKCNENT
-222 YNVTTKAFTAEQP
+222 NRATFSVDKA

-240 TLGEIDYSQGVAVD
+240 TIGEIDLAQGISMN

-264 VFIKQKLVDDNINFM
+264 VFIKSELIKMNCM
-279 KYQAND
+279 RYQANK
-285 SSTYFYTTNKE
+285 SSTYFYTTNTN

-309 ENVINI
+309 ENVTDI
-315 PMTLTFDGHNAGS
+315 PMTLTFDGSNAGS

-355 PTPDIQNVEKG
+355 PTPDIQNIEKG
-366 KVATNPTKQPTKD
+366 KVATNPTKQPAKD

-394 KYDFSTVVEKD
+394 KYDFSTAVEKD

-451 YTFKGWYTEKEC
+451 YTFTGWYTEKEC

-494 NGGNNDSRN
+494 NGGTNDSSN
-503 PSTYTKEDTVTFKSP
+503 PSTYRTGDTVTFKAP

-523 TFLGWYENADFSGNP
+523 TFLGWYAKEDFSGNP

-554 WKTNEAENAKYKT
+554 WKINEAENAKYKT

-581 TSEGKGKVGTIVTAV
+581 TSEDEGKVGTSVTAV

-650 DLDDQTVKYNDKATK
+650 DLDDQTVKYNDKATE

-674 EFEYWYYEKDGKE
+674 EFEYWYYKKDGKE
-687 IQYDF
+687 VQYDF

>member
-25 FKYNKSESDKDLKDV
+25 YKYNKSDSDKDLKDV

-55 TAQSQSIKSNSYNEK
+55 TAESELANDVIFSVGK
-70 NSDIYYVVD
+70 NKKTPLGLNDMKKNIANGKLDIDIGVD
-79 GKTHD
+79 G
-84 PVYAEMLETYLKEN
+84 A
-98 HLEVYNK
+98 
-105 GDGIKIILKQEGT
+105 KIILRREEKSNLYKQWLEVDNT
-118 TNVYK
+118 VKDAYVV
-123 LWIEIDKN
+123 
-131 KLNNSYIIYK
+131 YK
-141 NAISYN
+141 NAINYN
-147 NKKYDIKIKV
+147 NKSYDVKIQITGSKV
-157 TSNNVSENNI
+157 NDNNI
-167 NFRFLIGAVQKTA
+167 KYRFLLMGVEYLGFISSFIPVD
-180 GKVGSENFRSKP
+180 
-192 YNIRPEIVTAGMKN
+192 IRPEIVTSGIGK
-206 LETEKAEL
+206 TGKAEL
-214 SVDYTIGT
+214 SVNYTIGS
-222 YNVTTKAFTAEQP
+222 YNSDTGNFTAEDP

-254 NWKINEENAN
+254 NWKMNTEKENIN
-264 VFIKQKLVDDNINFM
+264 VFIKQNLAKANLM
-279 KYQAND
+279 KYQSNN
-285 SSTYFYTTNKE
+285 SSTYFYTTNSE
-296 NMNSNVEDIYLLM
+296 NMDNNVEDIYLLM

-328 HFEFNSNLIKKQDQ
+328 HFVFNSSLIKKQDQ
-342 EQVKVTFDSQGGT
+342 EQVKVTFDSQGGS
-355 PTPDIQNVEKG
+355 PTPDIQNIEKG

-394 KYDFSTVVEKD
+394 KYDFSTAVEKD
-405 ITLYAGWKAIQYTVT
+405 ITLYAGWEAIPYTVT

-451 YTFKGWYTEKEC
+451 YTFTGWYTEKEC

-494 NGGNNDSRN
+494 NGGTNDSSN
-503 PSTYTKEDTVTFKSP
+503 PSTYRTGDTVTFKAP

-523 TFLGWYENADFSGNP
+523 TFLGWYAKEDFSGNP

-581 TSEGKGKVGTIVTAV
+581 TSEGEGKVGTSVTAV

-627 LYYDKIQY
+627 LYYDKKQY

-674 EFEYWYYEKDGKE
+674 EFEYWYYKKDGKE
-687 IQYDF
+687 VQYDF